1 MATATAVATRAVA
14 DFETMKKVAVMFTR
28 REHGVLSDVC
38 RKYTQRDI
46 VGEDA
51 NCLIQFDEML
61 AEISQQLEECS
72 IDECPT
78 IATSVHYTE
87 TTACKHLGIGGG
99 ICLR

>member
-1 MATATAVATRAVA
+1 
-14 DFETMKKVAVMFTR
+14 MKKVAVVFTR

-72 IDECPT
+72 IDECPWGGMEGAILQLGT
-78 IATSVHYTE
+78 TCY
-87 TTACKHLGIGGG
+87 TTA
-99 ICLR
+99 

>member
-1 MATATAVATRAVA
+1 MTI

-51 NCLIQFDEML
+51 N
-61 AEISQQLEECS
+61 
-72 IDECPT
+72 
-78 IATSVHYTE
+78 
-87 TTACKHLGIGGG
+87 
-99 ICLR
+99 